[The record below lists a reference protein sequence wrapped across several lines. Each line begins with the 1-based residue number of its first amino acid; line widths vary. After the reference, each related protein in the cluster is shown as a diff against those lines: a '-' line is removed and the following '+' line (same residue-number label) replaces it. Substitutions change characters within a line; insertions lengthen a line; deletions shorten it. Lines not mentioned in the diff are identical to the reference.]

1 MFTIHTEESAPALAA
16 IRERIGF
23 VPNLAGA
30 VASSSVALEG
40 FGAMQG
46 ALRGST
52 LSPLEREV
60 AGLAV
65 SFEND
70 CTYSMA
76 AHSTFA
82 VGAGAAPEVLAAL
95 RAGEPV
101 DDRRL
106 EAVRRFAL
114 ALVRDHGHRRD
125 DFELSAEEQLEVAT
139 QVAYTTLANLVANLA
154 DPPVDEPFAAQEW
167 EQRATLGAS
176 G

>member
-1 MFTIHTEESAPALAA
+1 
-16 IRERIGF
+16 

-30 VASSSVALEG
+30 IASSPVALEG
-40 FGAMQG
+40 FGALQG

-60 AGLAV
+60 AGLVV
-65 SFEND
+65 SVESD
-70 CTYSMA
+70 CAYSMA

-82 VGAGAAPEVLAAL
+82 VAAGAAPDVLAAL

-114 ALVRDHGHRRD
+114 ALVRDHGHRRE
-125 DFELSAEEQLEVAT
+125 DFGLSAEEQLEIAT
-139 QVAYTTLANLVANLA
+139 QVAYTTLANLV
-154 DPPVDEPFAAQEW
+154 DTPIDEPFAAQEW